1 MLEAGITG
9 KRGAP
14 RVSVVMS
21 VYNECNYVRRAID
34 SMLAQTF
41 QDFEFVIVDDGSTDG
56 TADIIGEYK
65 DPRIRL
71 FRQANQGLERS
82 LNDGISLSRG
92 TYVARMDA
100 DDISRRDRLDL
111 QVSFLDERPSCGL
124 VGSYCIVQWDDE
136 PTQHHVRVPLTDRAI
151 RRRIYWENPFVHS
164 SVMMRRSVLAR
175 AGLYKPEYRWGDYE
189 LWCRIIQVCEAANLP
204 DELVI
209 RTLRQSG
216 HYRVRKSLHYSEK
229 LRVQMSAPAWQS
241 VPVQARMGAALTR
254 LALTIHRCGEA
265 LLKAFKP

>member
-1 MLEAGITG
+1 
-9 KRGAP
+9 
-14 RVSVVMS
+14 
-21 VYNECNYVRRAID
+21 
-34 SMLAQTF
+34 
-41 QDFEFVIVDDGSTDG
+41 
-56 TADIIGEYK
+56 
-65 DPRIRL
+65 
-71 FRQANQGLERS
+71 
-82 LNDGISLSRG
+82 
-92 TYVARMDA
+92 
-100 DDISRRDRLDL
+100 
-111 QVSFLDERPSCGL
+111 
-124 VGSYCIVQWDDE
+124 
-136 PTQHHVRVPLTDRAI
+136 
-151 RRRIYWENPFVHS
+151 
-164 SVMMRRSVLAR
+164 MMRRSVLAR